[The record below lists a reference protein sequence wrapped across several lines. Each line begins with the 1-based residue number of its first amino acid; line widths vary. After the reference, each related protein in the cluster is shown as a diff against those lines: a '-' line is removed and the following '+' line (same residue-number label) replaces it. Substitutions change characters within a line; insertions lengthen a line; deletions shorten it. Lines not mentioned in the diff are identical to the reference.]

1 MCLFIFRFVLVLILI
16 LYSFKNLLSN
26 TIQSELYT
34 YKNIPIVV
42 KLFTTNRDQFLE
54 LSKKVFDI
62 ITNEMYNYSY
72 EVNSYLSRITESAYK
87 KPTPINNDLKRL
99 LGRILY
105 YNSLTRSVSPTIGY
119 LIDIWG
125 FEKNAFYVPTPSELS
140 NALRISST
148 RNLVISDSSIMIRNK
163 KTKLHL
169 SPFAS
174 GVALTKVKE
183 LLKKHG
189 ITNGF
194 VSIGNN
200 ISLCLGSKDQ
210 QGWSVG
216 IMNPQNRVENGVLI
230 TVNISNLTIYTA
242 DVSENA
248 FVSGFKSYHSV
259 IDPRTGY
266 PTDNGTISVSVA
278 SDDPV
283 EAIILARMFL
293 VMGKSGGMLFA
304 EKFKIRSVFITVED
318 GKTSIYKS
326 SSWVKTFDRDLTKK
340 QK

>member
-1 MCLFIFRFVLVLILI
+1 MLLVMSRFVLVLIFI
-16 LYSFKNLLSN
+16 LYSFKNLFSN
-26 TIQSELYT
+26 AIQSELYT

-42 KLFTTNRDQFLE
+42 KLSTTNRDQFLE
-54 LSKKVFDI
+54 LSKETFDI
-62 ITNEMYNYSY
+62 ITNEIYNYSY
-72 EVNSYLSRITESAYK
+72 DTGSYLSRITESAYK
-87 KPTPINNDLKRL
+87 KPTTINNDLKRL
-99 LGRILY
+99 LGKILY
-105 YNSLTRSVSPTIGY
+105 YNSLTRSISPTIGY

-125 FEKNAFYVPTPSELS
+125 FEKNEFYVPSPSELS
-140 NALRISST
+140 NALKISST
-148 RNLVISDSSIMIRNK
+148 RNLVISDSSIIIRNK
-163 KTKLHL
+163 KTKLYL

-174 GVALTKVKE
+174 GIALTKVKE
-183 LLKKHG
+183 LLKKNR

-194 VSIGNN
+194 ISIGNN

-216 IMNPQNRVENGVLI
+216 IMNPQNRVENEVLM
-230 TVNISNLTIYTA
+230 TVNVSNLMLYTA

-248 FVSGFKSYHSV
+248 FVSGFKSYHSI

-266 PTDNGTISVSVA
+266 PADNGTISVSVA
-278 SDDPV
+278 SEDPV

-304 EKFKIRSVFITVED
+304 EKFKIKAIFITVEN
-318 GKTSIYKS
+318 GKRGIYKS

-340 QK
+340 QN